1 MSNRASHV
9 LHQQQLERV
18 TQLMT
23 VAQLSEKDSVRILRS
38 CNWDLHAALNNV
50 YEQQTPRFNTALQI
64 RPLFD
69 TYKDAQKSDLI
80 TVDGTMQLCQDLDIE
95 PTQLEFLLIS
105 YQLGS
110 ETMGEFSAEKFIKGC
125 SELQADTIEKLKNAL
140 ETTLKDRYHTD
151 EGFKKIY
158 NYAFLLGR
166 QTGQKSLSLEAAV
179 ELWRLLLT
187 NKFSLLD
194 QWITFLEEKHGK
206 AISRDTWN
214 LFLDFINQKDLDMKT
229 YDSEGAWPILI
240 DEFVDYMKEN

>member
-1 MSNRASHV
+1 MSNRASHI

-50 YEQQTPRFNTALQI
+50 YEQQKPRFNNTSQI
-64 RPLFD
+64 RALFD

-110 ETMGEFSAEKFIKGC
+110 ETMGEFSADKFIK
-125 SELQADTIEKLKNAL
+125 
-140 ETTLKDRYHTD
+140 
-151 EGFKKIY
+151 GFKKIY

-214 LFLDFINQKDLDMKT
+214 LFLDFISQKDLDMKT

-240 DEFVDYMKEN
+240 DEII

>member
-1 MSNRASHV
+1 MSNRASHI

-50 YEQQTPRFNTALQI
+50 YEQQKPRFNNTSQI
-64 RPLFD
+64 RALFD
-69 TYKDAQKSDLI
+69 TYK
-80 TVDGTMQLCQDLDIE
+80 DGTMQLCQDLDIE

-110 ETMGEFSAEKFIKGC
+110 ETMGEFSADKFIKGC
-125 SELQADTIEKLKNAL
+125 NELQADTIEKLKNAL
-140 ETTLKDRYHTD
+140 ETNLKDRYQTD

-166 QTGQKSLSLEAAV
+166 QTALEAAV

-214 LFLDFINQKDLDMKT
+214 LFLDFISQKDLDMKT

-240 DEFVDYMKEN
+240 DEVGYSEKERCNCN

>member
-1 MSNRASHV
+1 MD
-9 LHQQQLERV
+9 
-18 TQLMT
+18 
-23 VAQLSEKDSVRILRS
+23 SEKDSVKILRS

-50 YEQQTPRFNTALQI
+50 YEQQTPRFNNTTLQI

-69 TYKDAQKSDLI
+69 TYKGIQMHPTTILRIRCTYFSFLKKKDAQKSDLI

-110 ETMGEFSAEKFIKGC
+110 ETMGEFSADKFIKGC
-125 SELQADTIEKLKNAL
+125 NELQADTIEKLKNAL

-166 QTGQKSLSLEAAV
+166 QTGQKSLC
-179 ELWRLLLT
+179 T
-187 NKFSLLD
+187 KKN
-194 QWITFLEEKHGK
+194 G
-206 AISRDTWN
+206 
-214 LFLDFINQKDLDMKT
+214 LFLFSGIC
-229 YDSEGAWPILI
+229 Y
-240 DEFVDYMKEN
+240 